1 MIYRFAIIRL
11 PVKLASLTVVS
22 KLHLPTKHLSV
33 NDVQLNTK
41 AFKIVELQD
50 DLVQFNTNNNLTIK
64 AVNIYDLLGRA
75 LYQFKGENTSETYRL
90 SNLNNTVYIA
100 KVALS
105 DGTVVT
111 KKAVKK

>member
-1 MIYRFAIIRL
+1 LLQTIKASTFKSAFGEFNSRFEIAFTS
-11 PVKLASLTVVS
+11 KALA
-22 KLHLPTKHLSV
+22 V
-33 NDVQLNTK
+33 NNVQLNTK
-41 AFKIVELQD
+41 AFKIVELQEN
-50 DLVQFNTNNNLTIK
+50 LVQFNTNNNLTIK
-64 AVNIYDLLGRA
+64 AVNVYDLLGRA
-75 LYQFKGENTSETYRL
+75 LCQFKGANTSETYRL